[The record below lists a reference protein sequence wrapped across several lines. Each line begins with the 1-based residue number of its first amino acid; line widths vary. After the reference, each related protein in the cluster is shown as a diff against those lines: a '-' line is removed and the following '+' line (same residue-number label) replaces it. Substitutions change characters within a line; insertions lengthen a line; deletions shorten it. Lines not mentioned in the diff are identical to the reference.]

1 MLWVTLLAFLTYQDQ
16 AQCAKFI
23 LSRVRKNDSKCSR
36 FYTQKDPFDSPSTL
50 HYASVVFPSVRIPEP
65 VVRKVIQM
73 STPPKPETSFIGID
87 LCGGKLRAAIV
98 SNEGIPGE
106 RREDSVQPEGVV
118 EQVSAVISD
127 LRASGGNIAAV
138 GIAIPGLVNRLSD
151 RVIAS
156 RDLPSTVR
164 ENLHAGV
171 MAATGLRVE
180 LENDANAAA
189 YGEYK
194 IGAGRGSRDLFYITI
209 GEGIGGAIILD
220 GKLWTGASG
229 FAGEV
234 GHITIDTG
242 GAECECGNT
251 GCLETVAS
259 GPNIVRRANERLN
272 RDGTSSLS
280 KLAMNKDFT
289 AADMA
294 HEAKEGDDFSAM
306 MIERTGKFIGTG
318 VASVINL
325 LNIERIVLGGGVMEA
340 GELILN
346 PIIQEA
352 KRRAFQPCFE
362 ATQIIAAALG
372 EDAAVIGAALLA
384 RDAAST

>member
-1 MLWVTLLAFLTYQDQ
+1 MAITAESEQ
-16 AQCAKFI
+16 
-23 LSRVRKNDSKCSR
+23 
-36 FYTQKDPFDSPSTL
+36 
-50 HYASVVFPSVRIPEP
+50 
-65 VVRKVIQM
+65 
-73 STPPKPETSFIGID
+73 SFIGID
-87 LCGGKLRAAIV
+87 LSGSKLCAATV
-98 SNEGIPGE
+98 NNEGVIGARHEAQME
-106 RREDSVQPEGVV
+106 RESLVDQLT
-118 EQVSAVISD
+118 QVISE
-127 LRASGGNIAAV
+127 LRGAAGATGPV
-138 GIAIPGLVNRLSD
+138 GIAIPGLVNRQTD

-156 RDLPSTVR
+156 SYVPATVR
-164 ENLHAGV
+164 ESLHADL

-220 GKLWTGASG
+220 GKLWIGASG

-234 GHITIDTG
+234 GHITIDTE
-242 GAECECGNT
+242 GAECQCGNT

-259 GPNIVRRANERLN
+259 APNIVRRANERLN
-272 RDGTSSLS
+272 RDSTSSLS
-280 KLAMNKDFT
+280 KLATNKDFT
-289 AADMA
+289 ASDMA
-294 HEAKEGDDFSAM
+294 REAKEGDDFSLM
-306 MIERTGKFIGTG
+306 MIERTGKYIGTG

-340 GELILN
+340 GDLILN

-362 ATQIIAAALG
+362 ATQIVTAALG
-372 EDAAVIGAALLA
+372 DDAAIIGAAMLA
-384 RDAAST
+384 RDANLT